1 LVNDSSTSLPWVS
14 YIISKLRPL
23 VINLKPAKAL
33 GLTIPPNL
41 LAAANEVLEWARRR
55 ELIAGLGGA
64 GGVSAGFSRAMR

>member
-41 LAAANEVLEWARRR
+41 LAAANEVLE
-55 ELIAGLGGA
+55 
-64 GGVSAGFSRAMR
+64 